1 MHDHHQSAMRGHF
14 AHHAHD
20 RGQATRFPAGF
31 GGPWEGGFPG
41 RGPRGFGGGFGPG
54 PRGFGHGPRARR
66 GDVRSAILGLLADG
80 PSNGYGLIKSI
91 AERTEGAWT
100 PSPGS
105 VYPTLAQ
112 LVDEGLLTQ
121 ADGPRGAYSLTEA
134 GRTYVEAHQEEID
147 AAFAFARGDHRPD
160 DEFFTAARKLA
171 GAVMQFRGGATA
183 EQRARATEKLDELR
197 RELYRILG
205 E

>member
-1 MHDHHQSAMRGHF
+1 MHPHTRSAMRGHF
-14 AHHAHD
+14 APHHAHD
-20 RGQATRFPAGF
+20 RDQATRFPAGF
-31 GGPWEGGFPG
+31 GGPWEGMFPG

-54 PRGFGHGPRARR
+54 GPRARR

-112 LVDEGLLTQ
+112 LVDEGLVAQ
-121 ADGPRGAYSLTEA
+121 AEGPRGAYSITDS
-134 GRTYVEAHQEEID
+134 GRAYVESHQVEID
-147 AAFAFARGDHRPD
+147 GAFAFARGDHRGD
-160 DEFFTAARKLA
+160 DELFTAARKLA
-171 GAVMQFRGGATA
+171 GAVMQFRGGVTA
-183 EQRARATEKLDELR
+183 EQRSRATEKLDELR